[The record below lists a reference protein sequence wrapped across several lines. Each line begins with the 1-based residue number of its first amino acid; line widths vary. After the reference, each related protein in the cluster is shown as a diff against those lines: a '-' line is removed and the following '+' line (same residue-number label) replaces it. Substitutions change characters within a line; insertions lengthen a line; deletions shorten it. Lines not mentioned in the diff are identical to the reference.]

1 MRRSRRRGAVG
12 GSVASARP
20 EAASILG
27 RGSPS
32 RLPLFFGH
40 MSATLRH
47 GTCNLDQAPGLFAR
61 VRRWSVAFSGLE
73 SGRRGVRLPVR
84 PGVRQPDTPSEN
96 GGLAPFAG
104 IPGRSRA
111 ISVSSGW
118 KTPLKRV
125 VFLPIL
131 RMLQCD
137 TAVALCGMKV
147 PLHPVGEGSLGSK
160 TSKRFR
166 TIGRRGPSRL
176 LQAAPGNT
184 RSLTRNHAVGT
195 RASFGISGTGS
206 ERGACSRKRPIPAAV
221 L

>member
-1 MRRSRRRGAVG
+1 
-12 GSVASARP
+12 
-20 EAASILG
+20 
-27 RGSPS
+27 
-32 RLPLFFGH
+32 

-47 GTCNLDQAPGLFAR
+47 GTGNRDPAKGLFAR
-61 VRRWSVAFSGLE
+61 VRRWSVAFSGRG
-73 SGRRGVRLPVR
+73 SGREGMERPVR

-96 GGLAPFAG
+96 GGLAPFVG
-104 IPGRSRA
+104 IPASRTS
-111 ISVSSGW
+111 ISVSAGR
-118 KTPLKRV
+118 KTPLKPV

-137 TAVALCGMKV
+137 TAVAPCGTKD
-147 PLHPVGEGSLGSK
+147 PRHPVGEGSLGSK

-206 ERGACSRKRPIPAAV
+206 ERGACSRKRPTPTAV